1 MAAIKKS
8 KKKIIVWIAIVLVIA
23 IVVTSIVIVTKAN
36 NSEQV
41 TLNTIQTGDIYE
53 SVNATGEVTA
63 GASRNY
69 KVSSVATVKEVFV
82 KTGDQVKEGDKLAT
96 FDTSNMDEQI
106 SKLQSAYN
114 DAQKSY
120 NTSVQQQSEAK
131 NNLAAVN
138 KEIKKLEGEAEKLQ
152 KTTQK
157 TTKKASTT
165 KRKKTTTTEIVTIP
179 TPETT
184 SRTTTQTA
192 TYTVKASVLSGQEK
206 YGKVA
211 VGSNAAGST
220 SSGKYAAGSTVL
232 LKAVPESGYSF
243 SGWYDADGSKVKS
256 SKQIQITVRNNVQYI
271 AQFSK
276 INSSSGLTDMTDALA
291 EIADSI
297 KTMTDDV
304 DTMLKI
310 LEVTSQTIS
319 EALANNVT
327 DSQTIAAAVQ
337 NAIISAVQQ
346 GVINEDN
353 LNVAGEVLA
362 SSLADAVKSINW
374 KNIATD
380 FTNTKDVQLTM
391 KQLQLAALYAEAQVY
406 SIEASDTAVSAKK
419 DVMDTTD
426 SALKAMQESAE
437 ELQAGWTAS
446 FDGTVTACD
455 LVAGEQ
461 SSLVSDGITLE
472 NMNTMVVTISLSEY
486 DNHKVKVGMP
496 CKVTTA
502 YGTYDGEITAKAPTA
517 TGGSESSIL
526 DNMGSMAGISGLSSL
541 TASGAGVE
549 CTVEVKEPDENIII
563 GFDADVEV
571 ETGQYL
577 GVTVVPIESIVLE
590 KTGTFVYLYNE
601 EEKTVT
607 KTQITTG
614 AVSDS
619 AYQVTDGLK
628 PGDKIVAAPSTTYTE
643 DTFDVKVVDKL
654 NTSEK

>member
-232 LKAVPESGYSF
+232 LKAVPESGYNF
-243 SGWYDADGSKVKS
+243 SGWYDADGNKVKS